1 MKIEI
6 LKQDKNDLELKI
18 DNPTV
23 AEILRVYLNAQGIE
37 FAAWKKEHPTKP
49 AIMKFQSSG
58 KTLKKAVSD
67 AVESIKKD
75 LDKISSAVKKK

>member
-1 MKIEI
+1 MNIEI
-6 LKQDKNDLELKI
+6 IKQDKNDLELKM

-37 FAAWKKEHPTKP
+37 FAVWKKEHPTKP
-49 AIMKFQSSG
+49 AIIKIQSSG
-58 KTLKKAVSD
+58 KTIKKAVSE
-67 AVESIKKD
+67 AIESIKKD